1 MLELHQNVCL
11 MYTKEAFLV
20 IVETYITI
28 QCVPGILFWTDAQI
42 FEAVAL
48 YDFEGRTG
56 RELSFKKHDTLLVY
70 HRVSQDWWEGLYQ
83 GREGLIPDRY
93 ICLKH
98 P

>member
-1 MLELHQNVCL
+1 MDEDWSLLIDHFTGLCFIGMCGL
-11 MYTKEAFLV
+11 LFFL
-20 IVETYITI
+20 
-28 QCVPGILFWTDAQI
+28 TDAQI

-56 RELSFKKHDTLLVY
+56 RELSFKKQDTLLVY

-83 GREGLIPDRY
+83 GKEGLIPDRY
-93 ICLKH
+93 ITLKH

>member
-1 MLELHQNVCL
+1 MLIDLCSLTIFQVCVL
-11 MYTKEAFLV
+11 LACVDFLFF
-20 IVETYITI
+20 
-28 QCVPGILFWTDAQI
+28 LTDAQI

-56 RELSFKKHDTLLVY
+56 RELSFKKQDTLLVY

-83 GREGLIPDRY
+83 GKEGLIPDRY
-93 ICLKH
+93 ITLKH